1 VKRVSSFTAALSA
14 ALFSASA
21 AFAAGDA
28 ITGAVEKQPV
38 NVTAI
43 IMFLAF
49 VAGTLGLTYWAARQ
63 TRSTSDFYTAGGGIT
78 GFQNGLAIAGDYM
91 SAAAFLGLSGMVF
104 GKGVDGIF
112 YTVGWTVGW
121 PLILFMIAERLRN
134 LGRFTFSDITSY
146 RLDQTSIRS
155 LSAFG
160 ALTVVIFY
168 LIAQMVGAGK
178 LIQLLF
184 GLEYSY
190 AVVLVGVLMVLY
202 VTFGGMLATTWVQI
216 TKAVLLL
223 GGCTILVI
231 LSLWHFNFDPSA
243 LLSSA
248 IANNPSHEKI
258 LLPSSS
264 IADPLSAISLGLAL
278 LCSPAGLPHILM
290 RFFTV
295 PNGAESRK
303 SAVYASGFVGYFFL
317 VTAVLGLGSISIISS
332 NPAFF
337 VDGQIGGK
345 LIGGGNMV
353 ALHLS
358 KAVGGDAM
366 LGFMAAISFAT
377 ILAVVSG
384 LALAGAAAI
393 SHDLFASV
401 ICKGKANERTELGV
415 SRIATLLIGVVAIV
429 LGMMFQ
435 GQNLAFLVSLAF
447 AIAASANFPV
457 LILSMYWKGLTTRG
471 AVAGAVT
478 GLVSSLACVILS
490 PAVWKT
496 VLGHE
501 QAIFPYD
508 HPALFSMSAAFAMTW
523 LVSVLDKSPRGQKEI
538 KAFPAQLRRA
548 QTGLGAEAAARH

>member
-1 VKRVSSFTAALSA
+1 MKRLSVALSCIV
-14 ALFSASA
+14 FSAPVA
-21 AFAAGDA
+21 HAAGEA
-28 ITGAVEKQPV
+28 ITGAVDKQPV
-38 NVTAI
+38 NVVAI

-160 ALTVVIFY
+160 ALSVVIFY

-184 GLEYSY
+184 GLDYAY
-190 AVVLVGVLMVLY
+190 AVILVGVLMVLY

-223 GGCTILVI
+223 GGCTVLVL
-231 LSLWHFNFDPSA
+231 LSLWHFGFDPSA
-243 LLSSA
+243 LMNSA
-248 IANNPSHEKI
+248 LANHAAGETI

-264 IADPLSAISLGLAL
+264 ISDPLSAISLGLAL
-278 LCSPAGLPHILM
+278 MCGPAGLPHILM

-295 PNGAESRK
+295 PDATAARK
-303 SAVYASGFVGYFFL
+303 SVFYATGFIAYFFIL
-317 VTAVLGLGSISIISS
+317 AVMIGFAAITIVGT
-332 NPAFF
+332 NPAFL
-337 VDGQIGGK
+337 DTAGNI
-345 LIGGGNMV
+345 LGGGNM
-353 ALHLS
+353 AAIHLS
-358 KAVGGDAM
+358 KAVGGDVF
-366 LGFMAAISFAT
+366 LGFISAVAFAT

-384 LALAGAAAI
+384 LALAGASAV
-393 SHDLFASV
+393 SHDLYSV
-401 ICKGKANERTELGV
+401 VIMKGKASGAQEMRV
-415 SRIATLLIGVVAIV
+415 SRIATLFLGVMAIV
-429 LGMMFQ
+429 LGLVFEN
-435 GQNLAFLVSLAF
+435 QNIAFMVGLAFGL
-447 AIAASANFPV
+447 AASVNFPV
-457 LILSMYWKGLTTRG
+457 LFLSIFWKDMTSRG
-471 AVAGAVT
+471 ALIGGFLGLASAVT
-478 GLVSSLACVILS
+478 FVVLG
-490 PAVWKT
+490 PAVWVA
-496 VLGHE
+496 VLGFE
-501 QAIFPYD
+501 RPIFPYEQY
-508 HPALFSMSAAFAMTW
+508 ALFSMTIAFTSIW
-523 LVSVLDKSPRGQKEI
+523 FFSVTDRSERAKRDKAGFQEQFIRSE
-538 KAFPAQLRRA
+538 
-548 QTGLGAEAAARH
+548 TGLGAATAAAH